1 MATIEAVKRCFSCG
15 AILQCDDPKADGYI
29 NPQTFEKYGAGS
41 LLLCER
47 CFSETRYNLTPRASS
62 VSEDML
68 EMVKD
73 AKRKDALIVY
83 VVDLFSFEASFP
95 PELVEILTG
104 MRMIVLG
111 NKLDLLPEK
120 IDHETL
126 REYVA
131 HRFRVAKLSVTH
143 NDVYLLTLS
152 AQADVREI
160 AEEVERRREGKDVL
174 IIGSSR
180 AGKTAFRDA
189 YLRCFSNISHHPI
202 VTSNYGETSLPVMHI
217 PLDDKSTLFDSPG
230 IELNNDV
237 RGLVPSSVRRKI
249 VPNKA
254 VKPRKFVLS
263 KGSVLAIEGLAAI
276 ALKEGKR
283 TPVYLYCKD
292 ELRVST
298 FSMKHLDDNFFGKIK
313 SQKMKVFDPAH
324 SSSNDFD
331 AFELTVTE
339 KGDRDIGIEGLG
351 WISFEAGAQV
361 FALLVPKCVSI
372 YTSRAKIGKKHGK

>member
-15 AILQCDDPKADGYI
+15 AMLQCEDPNAEGYI
-29 NPQTFEKYGAGS
+29 NPEIFNNFGPES
-41 LLLCER
+41 LLLCEH
-47 CFSETRYNLTPRASS
+47 CYSEARYNQTPRASS

-68 EMVKD
+68 AMVRD
-73 AKRKDALIVY
+73 AKAKDGLIVY

-95 PELVEILTG
+95 PELVELLTG
-104 MRMIVLG
+104 MRMIVLA

-120 IDHETL
+120 IDKETL

-143 NDVYLLTLS
+143 NDVYLVHLD
-152 AQADVREI
+152 AQADVAEI
-160 AEEVERRREGKDVL
+160 AEEVQSRRQGKDVFL
-174 IIGSSR
+174 IGSSR

-189 YLRCFSNISHHPI
+189 FLRCFSNISHHPI
-202 VTSNYGETSLPVMHI
+202 VTSNYGETDLPVMHI
-217 PLDDKSTLFDSPG
+217 PLDDHSTLYDSPG

-237 RGLVPSSVRRKI
+237 RGVVAPSLRRKI

-254 VKPRKFVLS
+254 VKARKIIMT
-263 KGSVLAIEGLAAI
+263 KGMVVAIEGIAAFY
-276 ALKEGKR
+276 LKEGKR
-283 TPVYLYCKD
+283 TPIYLYCKE
-292 ELRVST
+292 ELHVST
-298 FSMKHLDDNFFGKIK
+298 FSYKHLDDNFFGKIK
-313 SQKMKVFDPAH
+313 GKKLKVYDPNH
-324 SSSNDFD
+324 IDSNDFD

-339 KGDRDIGIEGLG
+339 NGERDIGIEGLG
-351 WISFEAGAQV
+351 WFSFEAGSQV